1 MMYGGFDVFR
11 TYLAVKLHFTS
22 DYDYFEFDGKVNAKL
37 DTFTKRN
44 DRYFFHKLSKQY
56 DQKNIVDF
64 FVANFVYDNKKWVGN
79 LLQNDGK
86 EIYLDFKKRKEAF
99 GYHFRN
105 DLVSINNDFTRS
117 NISFDDGF
125 ICRGGQHPRLL
136 RLLIQKRASFQTI
149 AVLDHFLSFSKNWD
163 KEITEKVVWPK
174 ISSTLTK
181 LKPFVKFN
189 MTECKLIMKEVFV
202 NDR

>member
-1 MMYGGFDVFR
+1 MYGGFEVFKC
-11 TYLAVKLHFTS
+11 YLAIKLHFTT
-22 DYDYFEFDGKVNAKL
+22 DTYDYEEYEGKVNCKL
-37 DTFTKRN
+37 ETFTKRN

-105 DLVSINNDFTRS
+105 DLVSINNDFNRKS
-117 NISFDDGF
+117 ISFDDGF
-125 ICRGGQHPRLL
+125 VCRGGQHPRLL

-181 LKPFVKFN
+181 LRPFVNFN
-189 MTECKLIMKEVFV
+189 TTECKLIMKEIFV
-202 NDR
+202 NDK